1 MPDMNGQAWL
11 LLLEGA
17 WTTLWISGI
26 AIAIGVVLGLGIALV
41 RMARIPFIDQLL
53 VIYVSLARAT
63 PLVTLVLFI
72 FLTAPTLGMGLDR
85 NTAAILALTLNTA
98 AFNAEVWRAAFLSFS
113 RDQREAALACGMT
126 GPTFFRRIM
135 LPQMFTSSLP
145 GLVNEMSFIIKSS
158 PAIAVIGIVDL
169 TRVTNRI
176 TAVTYEPLPP
186 ILAAAVLYMLI
197 IGVLI
202 RVQAIAERKANRL
215 AM

>member
-1 MPDMNGQAWL
+1 MNGQAWL

-26 AIAIGVVLGLGIALV
+26 AIAIGVVLGLGVALV
-41 RMARIPFIDQLL
+41 RIARIPFIDQLL
-53 VIYVSLARAT
+53 IVYVSLARAT

-113 RDQREAALACGMT
+113 REQREAALACGMT
-126 GPTFFRRIM
+126 GPVFLRRIM

-186 ILAAAVLYMLI
+186 ILAAALLYMLI

-202 RVQAIAERKANRL
+202 RLQARAERKANRL